1 MVGYL
6 KRGFSQIALNKME
19 ISVRQ
24 IVDKNNGI
32 RPRLQVVQVVLQAS
46 QRSSFLIL
54 IRYTGH
60 SEFGVDVP
68 SAYNSCLVLPP
79 ICRLFHL

>member
-1 MVGYL
+1 MGGYL

-32 RPRLQVVQVVLQAS
+32 RPRLQAAQVVFQTS
-46 QRSSFLIL
+46 QHGSFLIL

-60 SEFGVDVP
+60 SEFGTDVP
-68 SAYNSCLVLPP
+68 NAYNSCLVLPP
-79 ICRLFHL
+79 ICRLCHQ

>member
-60 SEFGVDVP
+60 SEFGTDVP
-68 SAYNSCLVLPP
+68 NAYNSCLVLPP
-79 ICRLFHL
+79 ICRLCHQ